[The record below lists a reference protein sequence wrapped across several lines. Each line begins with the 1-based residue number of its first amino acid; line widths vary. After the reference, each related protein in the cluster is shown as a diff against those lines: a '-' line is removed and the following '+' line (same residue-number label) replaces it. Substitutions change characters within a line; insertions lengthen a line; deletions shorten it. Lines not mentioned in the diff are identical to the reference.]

1 MLDLNEFAK
10 EVHAVSVE
18 HGWWEGN
25 ENNDVDTK
33 IALIHAEWSE
43 ALEEYRA
50 GRPMVWYKCREGGE
64 VAPVCV
70 ENACLEW
77 EHGECVLCSRNP
89 KPEGIAVELVDGVIR
104 ILDLM
109 AHEGMKVYEADD
121 LRLRNCTLPRLVTT
135 LHYCTSNVVDHVNN
149 TGKWI
154 RNGLD
159 AVENDF
165 NCCLTTAMAWLDEQ
179 GVDFEVVLRA
189 KHEYNKTRPY
199 RHGGKRC

>member
-1 MLDLNEFAK
+1 MLDLNAFAK

-18 HGWWEGN
+18 HGWWEGE
-25 ENNDVDTK
+25 ENNDIDTK

-77 EHGECVLCSRNP
+77 VHGDCIECSRNS
-89 KPEGIAVELVDGVIR
+89 KPEGIAVELVDGCLRV
-104 ILDLM
+104 LDLV
-109 AHEGMKVYEADD
+109 AARELNVKATVYSECK
-121 LRLRNCTLPRLVTT
+121 RSTLPQLVAH
-135 LHYCTSNVVDHVNN
+135 LHKLTAKGGCYIENWDVEKAAVVLMAC
-149 TGKWI
+149 I
-154 RNGLD
+154 RNVKD
-159 AVENDF
+159 
-165 NCCLTTAMAWLDEQ
+165 WLDVQ
-179 GVDFEVVLRA
+179 GVDFEELMRI
-189 KHEYNKTRPY
+189 KHEYNKTRSY